1 LTDLEPVE
9 ETSLVAADSSAARMT
24 AAGAPHPSDDAQ
36 SSGAGVAALDGA
48 EFHELLSAGLSWLDA
63 HHDIVNA
70 LNVFPVPDGDTG
82 TNMLLTMKSALHE
95 ITATNANSVGEVAR
109 AAAHGALMGARGN
122 SGVILSQ
129 FLRGVARSL
138 DDQPTITGQRF
149 AAALSEGSRIAYK
162 GVNRPVEGTI
172 LTVVREAAAAAEQA
186 AQSNTDVR
194 FVLAET
200 VRAADESVANTPK
213 LLPVLAQANKVDSG
227 GKGLFFILEGMFRAL
242 QGEATQAPALAAT
255 GPETSAIAPTPA
267 RPSKGRRE
275 LPSLV
280 HGFDVQFL
288 VEGKSLD
295 VDNIRTQITAM
306 GDCPLVEG
314 DRTLVK
320 VHVHVPNPGV
330 PLAYA
335 VGLGFVTDV
344 VVENMDD
351 MHIPEMRLGYDP
363 VPPRFV
369 TPASATAAGP
379 AVIATAAV
387 ADAGAA
393 TLADAGALAAIDG
406 PGIIVVAP
414 GKGLADVFRS
424 LGAHVIVSGGQTMN
438 PSTQDLYQAI
448 AKLRT
453 DQVIILPNNGNILMA
468 AQQAQALTT
477 DKSVAVVPSKSVPQG
492 ISALLALNPHADWS
506 RNIYAMTAALGSV
519 QTGEVTIAVQDAR
532 FDGIEVH
539 AGDVIGLLND
549 ELTAKGP
556 DSVAVVKTL
565 LEQMG
570 AADREIIA
578 LYYGQPVTAQEADAL
593 LAELS
598 DLFPNQEIEIVS
610 GGQPFY
616 HYIISAE

>member
-9 ETSLVAADSSAARMT
+9 EASLVAADSSAARVT
-24 AAGAPHPSDDAQ
+24 AAGAPHPSDGAL
-36 SSGAGVAALDGA
+36 SSGAAVAALDGA
-48 EFHELLSAGLSWLDA
+48 EFRDLLSAGLSWLDA

-95 ITATNANSVGEVAR
+95 ITAANANTVGEVAR

-129 FLRGVARSL
+129 ILRGVARSL

-186 AQSNTDVR
+186 AQSNADLR
-194 FVLAET
+194 FVMAET

-227 GKGLFFILEGMFRAL
+227 GKGLFFILEGMYRAL
-242 QGEATQAPALAAT
+242 QGEATQAPASTAAR
-255 GPETSAIAPTPA
+255 PEVSEGAPAPA

-275 LPSLV
+275 TPGLV
-280 HGFDVQFL
+280 YGFDVQFL

-295 VDNIRTQITAM
+295 VDSIRTQITAM

-314 DRTLVK
+314 DQSLVK
-320 VHVHVPNPGV
+320 VHVHVSNPGA

-351 MHIPEMRLGYDP
+351 MHIPEMRPGHDP
-363 VPPRFV
+363 VPPRFET
-369 TPASATAAGP
+369 TPSATVAVPAAAASATAPDADT
-379 AVIATAAV
+379 ATP
-387 ADAGAA
+387 DI
-393 TLADAGALAAIDG
+393 GALAAIDG
-406 PGIIVVAP
+406 PGVIVVAP
-414 GKGLADVFRS
+414 GKGLADIFRS

-448 AKLRT
+448 AKLPT

-468 AQQAQALTT
+468 AQQAQALAPG
-477 DKSVAVVPSKSVPQG
+477 KSVAVVPSKSVPQG
-492 ISALLALNPHADWS
+492 ISALLALNPHADLA
-506 RNIYAMTAALGSV
+506 RNVHAMTAAMGSV

-539 AGDVIGLLND
+539 SGDVIGLMND
-549 ELTAKGP
+549 ELTAKGS
-556 DSVAVVKTL
+556 DSAAVVRTL
-565 LEQMG
+565 LAQMG
-570 AADREIIA
+570 AADREIIT

-593 LAELS
+593 LAEVS
-598 DLFPNQEIEIVS
+598 GLFPDQEIEIVS

>member
-1 LTDLEPVE
+1 MTALEPVE

-24 AAGAPHPSDDAQ
+24 AAGAPHPSDGAR
-36 SSGAGVAALDGA
+36 SSGAAVAALNGA
-48 EFHELLSAGLSWLDA
+48 EFRDLLSAGLDWLDA

-95 ITATNANSVGEVAR
+95 ITAANANTVGEVAR

-129 FLRGVARSL
+129 ILRGVARSL

-172 LTVVREAAAAAEQA
+172 LTVVREAAAAAELA
-186 AQSNTDVR
+186 AQSNADLR
-194 FVLAET
+194 FVMAET

-227 GKGLFFILEGMFRAL
+227 GKGLFFILEGMYRAL
-242 QGEATQAPALAAT
+242 QGEATQAPASTAAR
-255 GPETSAIAPTPA
+255 PEVSEGAPAPA

-275 LPSLV
+275 TPGLV
-280 HGFDVQFL
+280 YGFDVQFL

-295 VDNIRTQITAM
+295 VDSIRTQITAM

-314 DRTLVK
+314 DQSLVK
-320 VHVHVPNPGV
+320 VHVHVPNPGA

-351 MHIPEMRLGYDP
+351 MHIPEMRPGYDP
-363 VPPRFV
+363 VPPRFETAATAPPAV
-369 TPASATAAGP
+369 PAS
-379 AVIATAAV
+379 V
-387 ADAGAA
+387 ALTPD
-393 TLADAGALAAIDG
+393 DIGALAAIDG
-406 PGIIVVAP
+406 PGVIVVAP

-424 LGAHVIVSGGQTMN
+424 LGAHIIVSGGQTMN

-448 AKLRT
+448 AKLPT

-468 AQQAQALTT
+468 AQQALALAPG
-477 DKSVAVVPSKSVPQG
+477 KSVAVVPSKSVPQG
-492 ISALLALNPHADWS
+492 ISALLALNPHADLA
-506 RNIYAMTAALGSV
+506 RNVHAMTAAMGSV

-539 AGDVIGLLND
+539 SGDVIGLLND

-556 DSVAVVKTL
+556 GSAAVVKTL
-565 LEQMG
+565 LAQMD
-570 AADREIIA
+570 AADREVIT
-578 LYYGQPVTAQEADAL
+578 LYYGQPVTAREADAL

-598 DLFPNQEIEIVS
+598 GLFPDQEIEIVG